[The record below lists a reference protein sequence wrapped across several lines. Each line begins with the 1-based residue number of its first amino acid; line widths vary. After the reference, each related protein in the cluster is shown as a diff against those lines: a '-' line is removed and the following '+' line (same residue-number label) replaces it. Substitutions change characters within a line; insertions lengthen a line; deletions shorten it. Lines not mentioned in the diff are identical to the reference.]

1 MRPIIGLLAEVD
13 NELTTQVVHS
23 YVRAIEGAGG
33 TPIILPYVTDAE
45 VIEHYAGLC
54 DGILFTGGV
63 DVEPSR
69 YGEETKPD
77 CGEIQKYR
85 DELEFAVIERVLDT
99 KKPLIAICRGAQL
112 LNVAL
117 GGTLYQDIPS
127 EIDTPVSHRQSEPK
141 FSPSH
146 DVRVIEG
153 TPLSELTGMERISAN
168 SFHHQA
174 LKTLGEGLRVMA
186 FADDGIVEAVYSTGE
201 QYIRAYQWHPER
213 LFENNEQNRR
223 IFEDFIGACRLDGV

>member
-13 NELTTQVVHS
+13 NELTTQVVHP
-23 YVRAIEGAGG
+23 YVRAIGGAGG
-33 TPIILPYVTDAE
+33 TPIILPYVTDAD

-54 DGILFTGGV
+54 DGFLFTGGV

-69 YGEETKPD
+69 YGEETKPT
-77 CGEIQKYR
+77 CGEIHKYR
-85 DELEFAVIERVLDT
+85 DELEFALIERVLDT

-127 EIDTPVSHRQSEPK
+127 EIDTPISHRQSEPK

-146 DVRVIEG
+146 DVRVLEG
-153 TPLSELTGMERISAN
+153 TPLRELTGMERISAN

-174 LKTLGEGLRVMA
+174 IKVLGEGLRVMA
-186 FADDGIVEAVYSTGE
+186 LADDGIIEAVYSTGE

-213 LFENNEQNRR
+213 ICEINAQNKM
-223 IFEDFIGACRLDGV
+223 IFEDFIGACRQGEA

>member
-54 DGILFTGGV
+54 DGFLFTGGV

-69 YGEETKPD
+69 YGEETKPT

-85 DELEFAVIERVLDT
+85 DELEFALFERVLYT
-99 KKPLIAICRGAQL
+99 KKPIIAICRGAQL

-127 EIDTPVSHRQSEPK
+127 EIDTPISHRQSEPK

-146 DVRVIEG
+146 DVRVLEG
-153 TPLSELTGMERISAN
+153 TPLRELTSMERISAN

-174 LKTLGEGLRVMA
+174 LRGLGEGLRVMA
-186 FADDGIVEAVYSTGE
+186 LADDGIIEAVYSTGE

-213 LFENNEQNRR
+213 ICEINAQNKM
-223 IFEDFIGACRLDGV
+223 IFEDFIGACRQGEA